1 VTRARPSVGRP
12 PSAGS
17 APIRRGGLISDYLDH
32 LTAEKGLAANSVLAY
47 GRDLRRV
54 AGAMT
59 GRSRKTGPGARAGK
73 AALAPS
79 RTREPGGV
87 DRSPAGE
94 TALRAATADRLVA
107 VLQELRLQGLS
118 ARSIA
123 RMISSLRGFYAWL
136 LDQRAVRRD
145 PTTHLS
151 PPHAARKLP
160 RYLTPDEVTALLDVP
175 KRTTASGA
183 RDAAM
188 LELLYATGLRVS
200 ELTGLRLEDLRLEAG
215 YLTTMGKGSKE
226 RVVPMG
232 AEACAR
238 LRAYLESARPSL
250 AGERRAPFVFL
261 NVRGARLSRQ
271 GFWKLLGAYGRRAG
285 IRSAL
290 SPHVLRH
297 SFATHLLEHGADLR
311 SVQMMLGHA
320 DISTTQ
326 IYTHVN
332 RERLRNLYKDFHP
345 RA

>member
-1 VTRARPSVGRP
+1 MIRARRHGPLVTE
-12 PSAGS
+12 
-17 APIRRGGLISDYLDH
+17 YLDH
-32 LTAEKGLAANSVLAY
+32 LTAEKGLAANSVFAY
-47 GRDLRRV
+47 GRDLERV
-54 AGAMT
+54 AGAMAALSAA
-59 GRSRKTGPGARAGK
+59 SRRRAPASKGSRGARPVNAAKSPSESEAGSARAVAGAE
-73 AALAPS
+73 AALRGA
-79 RTREPGGV
+79 TE
-87 DRSPAGE
+87 E
-94 TALRAATADRLVA
+94 KLIAA
-107 VLQELRLQGLS
+107 LQELRLQGLA

-123 RMISSLRGFYAWL
+123 RLISTLRGFYAWL
-136 LDQRAVRRD
+136 LDRRLLRRD

-151 PPHAARKLP
+151 PPRAPRKLP
-160 RYLTPDEVTALLDVP
+160 RYLTPEEVLALLDAP
-175 KRTTASGA
+175 DRASPRGM

-238 LRAYLESARPSL
+238 LREYLGAARASL
-250 AGERRAPFVFL
+250 AAERRAPFVFL
-261 NVRGARLSRQ
+261 NARGARLTRQ
-271 GFWKLLGAYGRRAG
+271 GFWKILGAYGRQAG

-311 SVQMMLGHA
+311 SVQMMLGHS

-332 RERLRNLYKDFHP
+332 RERLRNLYRDFHP

>member
-1 VTRARPSVGRP
+1 MTRARRHVG
-12 PSAGS
+12 
-17 APIRRGGLISDYLDH
+17 LVTEYLDH
-32 LTAEKGLAANSVLAY
+32 LSAEKGLAANSVLAY
-47 GRDLRRV
+47 GRDLRRLGGVMDRSSAHRRRRAPAAGSGKTAHV
-54 AGAMT
+54 ANPADV
-59 GRSRKTGPGARAGK
+59 AR
-73 AALAPS
+73 AALAAES
-79 RTREPGGV
+79 
-87 DRSPAGE
+87 
-94 TALRAATADRLVA
+94 ALRAVTADRLVA
-107 VLQELRLQGLS
+107 ALQELRLQGLS

-123 RMISSLRGFYAWL
+123 RLISTLRGFYAWL
-136 LDQRAVRRD
+136 LDRRMIRRD
-145 PTTHLS
+145 PTAHLE
-151 PPHAARKLP
+151 PPRAARKLP
-160 RYLTPDEVTALLDVP
+160 RFLTPEEVTALLDTP
-175 KRTTASGA
+175 DRTSPRGA

-232 AEACAR
+232 AEACTR
-238 LRAYLESARPSL
+238 LRAYLESARPVF
-250 AGERRAPFVFL
+250 AAERRVPFVFL
-261 NVRGARLSRQ
+261 NARGARLTRQ
-271 GFWKLLGAYGRRAG
+271 GFWKLLAAYGRRAG

-311 SVQMMLGHA
+311 SVQMMLGHS

-332 RERLRNLYKDFHP
+332 RERLKNLYKDFHP